1 MDTLVLSTLIANTT
15 ALALLTIG
23 LAVTFCWPARKS
35 TRR

>member
-1 MDTLVLSTLIANTT
+1 MDTLVLSTLFANTT

-23 LAVTFCWPARKS
+23 LVVAFCWPVRKS